1 MSTFRLRDLLGLFS
15 LAIAV
20 AAVALALATGE
31 GSRRVLRE
39 LAEAVNPNVLVLRV
53 EWPLTEAQQRLWNR
67 FEHGYG
73 LTLEELDTLRVLPGV
88 REVAMRGNASVVIG
102 QRYRLMQRAVD
113 DRFGPLLNLPLAA
126 GRWLASE
133 DLEFALPV
141 TVIGA
146 TAAREFFGETDPI
159 GQLIDTR
166 LGAYRVIGVMDEI
179 PPDLLELKALDAE
192 MLVPETTTITRGRQG
207 VFTGF
212 VAYEPGRRQE
222 VTSAL
227 RAALDALPTGPLFR
241 ILTIE
246 EWPGDPFVFRREVAS
261 GLDSAVLWT
270 VALALLAA
278 AANLANP
285 FALRVY
291 DRLGVLGVQG
301 AVGATR
307 RRVIGQVLASIL
319 WLGLLGSL
327 AGALLFA
334 LLLPL
339 LRQSFGEQLLA
350 TPHSL
355 GLAVAIGVMTA
366 LAAGAAPAY
375 WAVNLPVAQAL
386 RDKPRP
392 LFREGV
398 GLIGLI
404 VGIGALIASTSIAD
418 GAERWVRMRI
428 DELGGRRIVYSTTPS
443 PQEAQSILLK
453 IRVNEADYEALDSA
467 FIEKKAF
474 VTVDNLSWN
483 FDDGRPTPEDAPAS
497 YRFVS
502 FAYVQGEF
510 YQFASRPFIAGGP
523 PATPDEI
530 VVGGGFVARWFPERA
545 PEDLV
550 GETLTFVRRS
560 FPAPGQALP
569 ENVEQRSY
577 RVAGVTRAGPYER
590 IWDLP
595 DDMLSKLQ
603 GPEDTA
609 PGTGPRT
616 IHLLIRKDADFAAAV
631 EAVNAFLIE
640 RHPGDF
646 APVAA
651 TYPAGDLHP
660 IREALQQ
667 TSQGYRAIALVTLLV
682 GGFGLANVMLL
693 RVAKRRAEVGL
704 RRAAG
709 ATRRRIVRLFLL
721 ESARLALLGGVVGLG
736 AGALGAYLVA
746 RASPWQPFVAAPW
759 IPLGLGAAL
768 SVGLLFG
775 AYPAYQAAQLAPAS
789 ALRSE
794 G

>member
-1 MSTFRLRDLLGLFS
+1 MRLRDLLGLFS

-73 LTLEELDTLRVLPGV
+73 LTQEELGHLRSLPGV
-88 REVAMRGNASVVIG
+88 RDVAMRGNASVVTG

-113 DRFGPLLNLPLAA
+113 DRFGPLLNLPLVS

-133 DLEFALPV
+133 DLEFALPF
-141 TVIGA
+141 TVVGA
-146 TAAREFFGETDPI
+146 TAAHEFFGEADPL
-159 GQLIDTR
+159 GQTIDTG
-166 LGAYRVIGVMDEI
+166 LGTYRVVGVMGEI
-179 PPDLLELKALDAE
+179 PPDLLELKVLDAE
-192 MLVPETTTITRGRQG
+192 MLVPETTTMTLGRQG

-212 VAYEPGRRQE
+212 VEYEPGRRQE
-222 VTSAL
+222 VTSVL
-227 RAALDALPTGPLFR
+227 RAALDTLPTGPLFS
-241 ILTIE
+241 IVTIE
-246 EWPGDPFVFRREVAS
+246 AWLGDPFVFRREVAS

-278 AANLANP
+278 AANLANL

-291 DRLGVLGVQG
+291 DRLGVIGVQR

-307 RRVIGQVLASIL
+307 RRVVRQVLAGIL

-327 AGALLFA
+327 AGTLLFA
-334 LLLPL
+334 LLVPVLQ
-339 LRQSFGEQLLA
+339 RSFGEQLLA
-350 TPHSL
+350 TPYSL
-355 GLAVAIGVMTA
+355 GLAVAIGIATA

-375 WAVNLPVAQAL
+375 WAVTLPVAQAL

-398 GLIGLI
+398 GLVGLI

-418 GAERWVRMRI
+418 GAERWVEMRI

-453 IRVNEADYEALDSA
+453 IRVNEADYEALDFA
-467 FIEKKAF
+467 FLDKKAF
-474 VTVDNLSWN
+474 VAVDNLSWN

-497 YRFVS
+497 YRYVS
-502 FAYVQGEF
+502 FAYVQGDFFE
-510 YQFASRPFIAGGP
+510 FASRPFIAGGP
-523 PATPDEI
+523 PAAPDEI

-545 PEDLV
+545 PEELID
-550 GETLTFVRRS
+550 ETLTFVRRT
-560 FPAPGQALP
+560 FLAPGQAPP
-569 ENVEQRSY
+569 ENVEQRTY
-577 RVAGVTRAGPYER
+577 RVAGVTRAGSYEG

-595 DDMLSKLQ
+595 DDIISKPQ

-609 PGTGPRT
+609 AGTGPRT
-616 IHLLIRKDADFAAAV
+616 IHLLIREDTDFAAAV
-631 EAVNAFLIE
+631 ETVNAFLSE

-646 APVAA
+646 APVQA
-651 TYPAGDLHP
+651 TYPAGDLRP
-660 IREALQQ
+660 IRQALQQ
-667 TSQGYRAIALVTLLV
+667 TSQGYRAVALVTLLV

-693 RVAKRRAEVGL
+693 RVAKRRTEVGL

-709 ATRRRIVRLFLL
+709 ATRQKIVRLFLL
-721 ESARLALLGGVVGLG
+721 ESARLALLGGLAGLL
-736 AGALGAYLVA
+736 AGAIGAYLVA
-746 RASPWQPFVAAPW
+746 SASPWQPFVAVLW
-759 IPLGLGAAL
+759 IPLGLGTAL
-768 SVGLLFG
+768 VTGLLFG
-775 AYPAYQAAQLAPAS
+775 AYPAWQAAQLTPAS

-794 G
+794 